1 MNQEKLK
8 NIIILKDIPSNL
20 IEEAIIILKDNNSKD
35 KKKMEEYS
43 RDEAKKII
51 NEYFKSEKTKNQKSK
66 NKIYFFIF
74 SMIIIFILNFIRVHI
89 F

>member
-8 NIIILKDIPSNL
+8 NIIILKDLPSNL

-43 RDEAKKII
+43 GSEAKNII
-51 NEYFKSEKTKNQKSK
+51 REYFEKEKIRSK
-66 NKIYFFIF
+66 KGKKKIYFFSIF
-74 SMIIIFILNFIRVHI
+74 MIVIFILNFIRVHI
-89 F
+89 Y

>member
-8 NIIILKDIPSNL
+8 NIIILKDLPSNL

-43 RDEAKKII
+43 GSEAKNII
-51 NEYFKSEKTKNQKSK
+51 KEYFEKEKLRSK
-66 NKIYFFIF
+66 KGKKKIYLFVIF
-74 SMIIIFILNFIRVHI
+74 MAVIFILNFIRVHI
-89 F
+89 Y

>member
-8 NIIILKDIPSNL
+8 NIIILKDLPSNL

-43 RDEAKKII
+43 GSEAKNLIK
-51 NEYFKSEKTKNQKSK
+51 EYFENEKIKTKKGDDRCDQTNYMEQ
-66 NKIYFFIF
+66 I
-74 SMIIIFILNFIRVHI
+74 
-89 F
+89 

>member
-8 NIIILKDIPSNL
+8 NIIILKDLPSNL

-43 RDEAKKII
+43 GSEAKNLIK
-51 NEYFKSEKTKNQKSK
+51 EYFESEKIKTKKGK
-66 NKIYFFIF
+66 KKIYLFAFF
-74 SMIIIFILNFIRVHI
+74 MIIIFILNFIRVHI
-89 F
+89 Y